1 MDIISKV
8 YGSSLALL
16 TDLYELTM
24 ANGYFKSGND
34 DKEAVFT
41 HFFRENPFQ
50 GGFSIAC
57 GLSYVVDY
65 LSNFHFSDED
75 IYYLDKLCGSD
86 GNKLFDSAFL
96 DYLHNMVLECDIDAV
111 PEGTA
116 VFHFEPMIRVSG
128 SLLQCQI
135 LETSLLNMINFQT
148 LIATK
153 ASRICMAARG
163 EPVLEFGLRRAQG
176 IDGGLTASR
185 AAYVGGCAGTSN
197 VLAGK
202 IFGIPVKGTH
212 AHSWVMSFDSEL
224 DAFKAYA
231 DAMPNNCVFLVD
243 TYDSMQ
249 GVRNAVEVGKRLRER
264 GHEMTGI
271 RLDSGDLAHLSKE
284 ARRILD
290 EAGFKN
296 AVIIGSNDLDEYAI
310 QSLKEKGAA
319 IAVWGVGTR
328 LVTGYNSPALGG
340 VYKLTA
346 VRRSGEPWQS
356 RVKLTEET
364 LKTTLP
370 GILQIRRYYTKDGFV
385 GDAIFDEETGFQKCE
400 SESIVDP
407 VNPKQ
412 HPIIPKKAVYA
423 DLLVPVFRGGKA
435 VYKMPS
441 IEEARKRSLDQL
453 SHLQSGVTRLNN
465 PERYPVW
472 LEKDL
477 YELKNRL
484 IKRNRTMIP

>member
-1 MDIISKV
+1 
-8 YGSSLALL
+8 
-16 TDLYELTM
+16 
-24 ANGYFKSGND
+24 
-34 DKEAVFT
+34 
-41 HFFRENPFQ
+41 
-50 GGFSIAC
+50 
-57 GLSYVVDY
+57 VVDY
-65 LSNFHFSDED
+65 LSNFRFSDED
-75 IYYLDKLCGSD
+75 LSYLDRLCGSD
-86 GNKLFDSAFL
+86 GNKLFDHAFL
-96 DYLHNMVLECDIDAV
+96 DFLHNMVLECDIDAV
-111 PEGTA
+111 PEGTV
-116 VFHFEPMIRVSG
+116 VFPFEPLIRVRG

-153 ASRICMAARG
+153 AARICMAAQG

-202 IFGIPVKGTH
+202 MFGIPVKGTH
-212 AHSWVMSFDSEL
+212 AHSWIMSFDSEL
-224 DAFKAYA
+224 DAFKTYA
-231 DAMPNNCVFLVD
+231 DAMPNNCIFLVD
-243 TYDSMQ
+243 TYDSIQ
-249 GVRNAVEVGKRLRER
+249 GVRNAVEVGKQLREQ

-290 EAGFKN
+290 EAGFNN

-310 QSLKEKGAA
+310 RSLKEKGAA

-328 LVTGYNSPALGG
+328 LATGYDSPALGG

-356 RVKLTEET
+356 RVKLSEET

-370 GILQIRRYYTKDGFV
+370 GILQVRRYYTGDGFV
-385 GDAIFDEETGFQKCE
+385 GDVIFDEETGFRKCE

-407 VNPKQ
+407 IDPKQ
-412 HPIIPKKAVYA
+412 HPKIPKNAMCV

-435 VYKMPS
+435 VYKIPS
-441 IEEARKRSLDQL
+441 IEETRKRSLDQL
-453 SHLQSGVTRLNN
+453 SRLQSGVTRLDN
-465 PERYPVW
+465 PDRYPVW

-477 YELKNRL
+477 YNLKNRL
-484 IKRNRTMIP
+484 IQRDRTVIP